1 LKEKRNVDHVG
12 LLTGLALTA
21 ATDMLPDTAAM
32 EVVEMVVAEKASS
45 MKTSLMAR
53 ILRTMATAN
62 AMVLTQ
68 KLV

>member
-1 LKEKRNVDHVG
+1 
-12 LLTGLALTA
+12 
-21 ATDMLPDTAAM
+21 MLPDTAVTEA
-32 EVVEMVVAEKASS
+32 VVEMAEAEKASS

-53 ILRTMATAN
+53 ILRTKATAN